1 MGSIYVSFIVKSV
14 PVCTEST
21 EVLEKSFQTVYK
33 PVLKYLYSHPSFP
46 MSFAFS
52 GPQIQF
58 FKKRK
63 NELITILRELT
74 DRKQVEILGGGYND
88 PLLPL
93 LNSADRNG
101 QIDLLTSEIRATLG
115 KRPRGMTLF
124 QDCWDSSLVNNIHTC
139 GIEYVI
145 LNSSIIPESK
155 RTFLPIFMSDLGKN
169 VDIFPYY
176 NDLMPN
182 EQMLAEEFI
191 YNIEKAV
198 LKVEKKDNHLQ
209 LDADRIIAI
218 ALTPE
223 MVSKLNETKW
233 FEQLGKYIQANE
245 DGRVKLTTLNNYRTT
260 GVKIK
265 IPSYIP
271 IGISDEITK
280 ITSISST
287 EKTNKYPGTV
297 FDFLYTF
304 NESKKL
310 YNRMMYLS
318 LLVNQC
324 KTDKMRKKTARE
336 KLWQAQNGMTLLCTA
351 NEPQLNANY
360 RQLAY
365 KYLNEAE
372 KILRGDGKFEEA
384 VTCYDYDNDGIDEYI
399 CRMEQYFAYISLA
412 GGSVPELDVIKDSCN
427 YADNLKRKFEFDG
440 YDDNYDRGF
449 FIDHLFTENQ
459 LELYIRGEP
468 SGDGVFSRIQYSQL
482 KYISK
487 HHEVQ
492 LCARAVWKPTGQTVY
507 LRKKYVIN
515 STGMYVQYII
525 RNESDKPLK
534 AKFAVE
540 SNISDISFTATSKPE
555 INIETLD
562 NGDVYNFDYSKSTET
577 LNKKG
582 KLKNVQ
588 VVRVSNQ
595 PNGVSF
601 VFEPNEKCGFCYNPI
616 KYNRPGFDGTK
627 IAPVNIS
634 HVTTLFWDIN
644 IEPGRETEKS
654 INFTIIPV
662 KKIKKS

>member
-1 MGSIYVSFIVKSV
+1 
-14 PVCTEST
+14 
-21 EVLEKSFQTVYK
+21 
-33 PVLKYLYSHPSFP
+33 
-46 MSFAFS
+46 
-52 GPQIQF
+52 
-58 FKKRK
+58 
-63 NELITILRELT
+63 
-74 DRKQVEILGGGYND
+74 
-88 PLLPL
+88 
-93 LNSADRNG
+93 
-101 QIDLLTSEIRATLG
+101 
-115 KRPRGMTLF
+115 
-124 QDCWDSSLVNNIHTC
+124 
-139 GIEYVI
+139 
-145 LNSSIIPESK
+145 
-155 RTFLPIFMSDLGKN
+155 MSDLGKN

-176 NDLMPN
+176 NDLLPD
-182 EQMLAEEFI
+182 EQMLPDEFI

-218 ALTPE
+218 SLTPE
-223 MVSKLNETKW
+223 MVSKLNEAKW
-233 FEQLGKYIQANE
+233 FEQLGKYIQAN
-245 DGRVKLTTLNNYRTT
+245 DSGRVKLTTLNNYRTA

-271 IGISDEITK
+271 IGISDEVSK

-287 EKTNKYPGTV
+287 EKTNKYQVNV
-297 FDFLYTF
+297 FDFLNTF

-351 NEPQLNANY
+351 NEPQFNATY
-360 RQLAY
+360 RQQAY

-372 KILRGDGKFEEA
+372 KMLRGDGKFEES
-384 VTCYDYDNDGIDEYI
+384 VTCYDYDNDGIDEYV

-412 GGSVPELDVIKDSCN
+412 GGSVPELDIIKDYCN

-440 YDDNYDRGF
+440 HDDNYERGF

-468 SGDGVFSRIQYSQL
+468 AGDGVFSRIQYSQL

-492 LCARAVWKPTGQTVY
+492 LCARAVWKPTGQTIY

-525 RNESDKPLK
+525 RNESEKPLK

-540 SNISDISFTATSKPE
+540 SNISDVSFTLNSKSG

-562 NGDVYNFDYSKSTET
+562 NGDVFNFDFSKSTEA

-582 KLKNVQ
+582 KLNNVQ

-601 VFEPNEKCGFCYNPI
+601 VFEPNEKCSFCYNPI
-616 KYNRPGFDGTK
+616 KYNRPGFDGNK
-627 IAPVNIS
+627 IAPVAITHTAS
-634 HVTTLFWDIN
+634 IFWDVN

-662 KKIKKS
+662 RKIKK

>member
-14 PVCTEST
+14 PVFTEST
-21 EVLEKSFQTVYK
+21 EVLEKSFQTIYK

-101 QIDLLTSEIRATLG
+101 QIDLLTSEIRATFG

-155 RTFLPIFMSDLGKN
+155 RSFLPIFMSDLGKN

-176 NDLMPN
+176 NDLLPD
-182 EQMLAEEFI
+182 EQMLPDEFI

-218 ALTPE
+218 SLTPE
-223 MVSKLNETKW
+223 MVSKLNEAKW
-233 FEQLGKYIQANE
+233 FEQLGKYIQAN
-245 DGRVKLTTLNNYRTT
+245 DSGRVKLTTLNNYRTA

-271 IGISDEITK
+271 IGISDEVSK

-287 EKTNKYPGTV
+287 EKTNKYQVNV
-297 FDFLYTF
+297 FDFLNTF

-336 KLWQAQNGMTLLCTA
+336 KLWQAQNGMTLLCTS
-351 NEPQLNANY
+351 NEPQFNATY
-360 RQLAY
+360 RQQAY

-372 KILRGDGKFEEA
+372 KMLRGDGKFEES
-384 VTCYDYDNDGIDEYI
+384 VTCYDYDNDGIDEYV

-412 GGSVPELDVIKDSCN
+412 GGSVPELDIIKDYCN

-440 YDDNYDRGF
+440 HDDNYERGF

-468 SGDGVFSRIQYSQL
+468 AGDGVFSRIQYSQL

-492 LCARAVWKPTGQTVY
+492 LCARAVWKPTGQTIY

-525 RNESDKPLK
+525 RNESEKPLK

-540 SNISDISFTATSKPE
+540 SNISDISFTSSSKSG

-562 NGDVYNFDYSKSTET
+562 NGDVFNFDFSKSTEA

-582 KLKNVQ
+582 KLNNVQ

-601 VFEPNEKCGFCYNPI
+601 VFEPNEKCSFCYNPI
-616 KYNRPGFDGTK
+616 KYNRPGFDGNK
-627 IAPVNIS
+627 IAPVAITHTAS
-634 HVTTLFWDIN
+634 IFWDVN

-662 KKIKKS
+662 RKIKK

>member
-1 MGSIYVSFIVKSV
+1 MGSIYVSFIVKPVS
-14 PVCTEST
+14 VCTEGT
-21 EVLEKSFQTVYK
+21 DTLDKSFQTVYK
-33 PVLKYLYSHPSFP
+33 PVLKYLYSHPYFP
-46 MSFAFS
+46 MAFAFS
-52 GPQIQF
+52 GAQIQF

-74 DRKQVEILGGGYND
+74 DRKQVEIIGGGYND

-101 QIDLLTSEIRATLG
+101 QIDLLTSEIRATFG

-139 GIEYVI
+139 GIEYVL
-145 LNSSIIPESK
+145 LNSSIVSDSK

-176 NDLMPN
+176 NELLPSD
-182 EQMLAEEFI
+182 QMLPEEFI

-198 LKVEKKDNHLQ
+198 LKIEKKDNYFQ
-209 LDADRIIAI
+209 LDADRIVTIC
-218 ALTPE
+218 LTPE
-223 MVSKLNETKW
+223 LTAKLNDAKW
-233 FEQLGKYIQANE
+233 IEQLGKYLEGNYE
-245 DGRVKLTTLNNYRTT
+245 GRIKLTTLNTYRTNA
-260 GVKIK
+260 VKVK

-271 IGISDEITK
+271 IGISDEVSK
-280 ITSISST
+280 IKSLFSS
-287 EKTNKYPGTV
+287 EKDCKCPCSLY
-297 FDFLYTF
+297 DFLYTF
-304 NESKKL
+304 NASKKL

-318 LLVNQC
+318 LLVNQY
-324 KTDKMRKKTARE
+324 KADKMRKKTARE
-336 KLWQAQNGMTLLCTA
+336 KLWQAQNGMSILCTS
-351 NEPQLNANY
+351 NEPELNTEY
-360 RQLAY
+360 RQHAY
-365 KYLNEAE
+365 KCLNEAE
-372 KILRGDGKFEEA
+372 KMLRGDGNFEES
-384 VTCYDYDNDGIDEYI
+384 VTCFDYDNDGIDEYV

-412 GGSVPELDVIKDSCN
+412 GGCVPELDVIKDVCN
-427 YADNLKRKFEFDG
+427 YADNLKRNFEFDG
-440 YDDNYDRGF
+440 YDDNYERGF
-449 FIDHLFTENQ
+449 FIDHLFTEGQ
-459 LELYIRGEP
+459 LDLYIRGETA
-468 SGDGVFSRIQYSQL
+468 GDGVFSRIQYSQL

-487 HHEVQ
+487 HHEIQ

-525 RNESDKPLK
+525 KNESDKPLH

-540 SNISDISFTATSKPE
+540 SNITDIPFISCGKPG

-562 NGDVYNFDYSKSTET
+562 NGDVYNFDYTKSTES

-582 KLKNVQ
+582 KLNNVQ
-588 VVRVSNQ
+588 VVRVSDQ

-601 VFEPNEKCGFCYNPI
+601 VFEPNEKCSYCYNPI
-616 KYNRPGFDGTK
+616 KNNRPGFDGNK
-627 IAPVNIS
+627 ISPVNITYAS
-634 HVTTLFWDIN
+634 SLFWDIN

-662 KKIKKS
+662 KKIKK

>member
-14 PVCTEST
+14 PVFTEST
-21 EVLEKSFQTVYK
+21 EVLEKSFQTIYK

-101 QIDLLTSEIRATLG
+101 QIDLLTSEIRATFG

-155 RTFLPIFMSDLGKN
+155 RSFLPIFMSDLGKN

-176 NDLMPN
+176 NDLLPD
-182 EQMLAEEFI
+182 EQMLPDEFI

-218 ALTPE
+218 SLTPE
-223 MVSKLNETKW
+223 MVSKLNEAKW

-245 DGRVKLTTLNNYRTT
+245 SGRVKLTTLNNYRTA
-260 GVKIK
+260 GIKIK
-265 IPSYIP
+265 LPSYIP
-271 IGISDEITK
+271 IGISDEVSK

-287 EKTNKYPGTV
+287 EKTNKYQVNV
-297 FDFLYTF
+297 FDFLNTF

-351 NEPQLNANY
+351 NEPQFNATY
-360 RQLAY
+360 RQQAY

-372 KILRGDGKFEEA
+372 KMLRGDGKFEES
-384 VTCYDYDNDGIDEYI
+384 VTCYDYDNDGIDEYV

-412 GGSVPELDVIKDSCN
+412 GGSVPELDIIKDYCN

-440 YDDNYDRGF
+440 HDDNYERGF

-468 SGDGVFSRIQYSQL
+468 AGDGVFSRIQYSQL

-492 LCARAVWKPTGQTVY
+492 LCARAVWKPTGQTIY

-525 RNESDKPLK
+525 RNESEKPLK

-540 SNISDISFTATSKPE
+540 SNISDVSFTLNSKSG

-562 NGDVYNFDYSKSTET
+562 NGDVFNFDFSKSTEA

-582 KLKNVQ
+582 KLNNVQ

-601 VFEPNEKCGFCYNPI
+601 VFEPNEKCSFCYNPI
-616 KYNRPGFDGTK
+616 KYNRPGFDGNK
-627 IAPVNIS
+627 IAPVAITHTAS
-634 HVTTLFWDIN
+634 IFWDVN

-662 KKIKKS
+662 RKIKK

>member
-14 PVCTEST
+14 PVCNEST

-33 PVLKYLYSHPSFP
+33 PVLKFLYSHPSFP

-93 LNSADRNG
+93 LNSVDRNG
-101 QIDLLTSEIRATLG
+101 QIDLLTAEIRATFG

-145 LNSSIIPESK
+145 LNSSIIQESK

-176 NDLMPN
+176 NDLLPN

-198 LKVEKKDNHLQ
+198 LKAEKKDNHLQ

-223 MVSKLNETKW
+223 MVSKLNESKW

-245 DGRVKLTTLNNYRTT
+245 NGRVKLTTLNTYRTT

-271 IGISDEITK
+271 IGISDEVCK
-280 ITSISST
+280 ITSMSNT
-287 EKTNKYPGTV
+287 DKTNKFPGTV

-318 LLVNQC
+318 LLVSQY

-336 KLWQAQNGMTLLCTA
+336 KLWQAQNGMNLLCTA
-351 NEPQLNANY
+351 NEPQLNATY
-360 RQLAY
+360 RQQAY

-372 KILRGDGKFEEA
+372 KMLRGDGKFEES
-384 VTCYDYDNDGIDEYI
+384 VTCYDYDNDGIDEYV

-412 GGSVPELDVIKDSCN
+412 GGSVPELDVIKDTCN

-440 YDDNYDRGF
+440 HDDNYDRGF

-468 SGDGVFSRIQYSQL
+468 AGDGVFSRIQYSQL

-540 SNISDISFTATSKPE
+540 SNISDVSFTTTSKSG

-562 NGDVYNFDYSKSTET
+562 NGDVYNFDFSKSTES

-582 KLKNVQ
+582 KLNNVQ

-601 VFEPNEKCGFCYNPI
+601 VFEPNEKCSFCYNPI

-627 IAPVNIS
+627 ISPVNITHATS
-634 HVTTLFWDIN
+634 LFWDVN

-662 KKIKKS
+662 RKIKK

>member
-14 PVCTEST
+14 SVFTEST
-21 EVLEKSFQTVYK
+21 EVLEKNFQTIYK

-52 GPQIQF
+52 GSQIQF

-101 QIDLLTSEIRATLG
+101 QIDLLTSEIRATFG

-155 RTFLPIFMSDLGKN
+155 RSFLPIFMSDLGKN

-176 NDLMPN
+176 NDLLPD
-182 EQMLAEEFI
+182 EQMLPDEFI

-218 ALTPE
+218 SLTPE
-223 MVSKLNETKW
+223 MVSKLNEAKW
-233 FEQLGKYIQANE
+233 FEQLGKYIQAN
-245 DGRVKLTTLNNYRTT
+245 DSGRVKLTTLNNYRTA

-271 IGISDEITK
+271 IGISDEVSK

-287 EKTNKYPGTV
+287 EKTNKYQVNV
-297 FDFLYTF
+297 FDFLNTF

-336 KLWQAQNGMTLLCTA
+336 KLWQAQNGMTLLCTS
-351 NEPQLNANY
+351 NEPQFNATY
-360 RQLAY
+360 RQQAY

-372 KILRGDGKFEEA
+372 KMLRGDGKFEES
-384 VTCYDYDNDGIDEYI
+384 VTCYDYDNDGIDEYV

-412 GGSVPELDVIKDSCN
+412 GGSVPELDIIKDYCN

-440 YDDNYDRGF
+440 HDDNYERGF

-468 SGDGVFSRIQYSQL
+468 AGDGVFSRIQYSQL

-525 RNESDKPLK
+525 RNESEKPLK

-540 SNISDISFTATSKPE
+540 SNISDVSFTLNSKSG

-562 NGDVYNFDYSKSTET
+562 NGDVFNFDFSKSTEA

-582 KLKNVQ
+582 KLNNVQ

-601 VFEPNEKCGFCYNPI
+601 VFEPNEKCSFCYNPI
-616 KYNRPGFDGTK
+616 KYNRPGFYGNK
-627 IAPVNIS
+627 IAPVAITHTAS
-634 HVTTLFWDIN
+634 IFWDVN
-644 IEPGRETEKS
+644 IDPGRETEKS

-662 KKIKKS
+662 RKIKK

>member
-14 PVCTEST
+14 PVFTEST
-21 EVLEKSFQTVYK
+21 EVLEKNFQTIYK

-101 QIDLLTSEIRATLG
+101 QIDLLTSEIRATFG

-145 LNSSIIPESK
+145 INSSIIPESK
-155 RTFLPIFMSDLGKN
+155 RSFLPIFMSDLGKN

-176 NDLMPN
+176 NDLLPD
-182 EQMLAEEFI
+182 EQMLPDEFI

-198 LKVEKKDNHLQ
+198 LRVEKKDNHLQ

-218 ALTPE
+218 SLTPE
-223 MVSKLNETKW
+223 MVSKLNEAKW

-245 DGRVKLTTLNNYRTT
+245 SGRVKLTTLNNYRTA
-260 GVKIK
+260 GIKIK
-265 IPSYIP
+265 LPSYIP
-271 IGISDEITK
+271 IGISDEVSK

-287 EKTNKYPGTV
+287 EKTNKYQVNV
-297 FDFLYTF
+297 FDFLNTF

-351 NEPQLNANY
+351 NEPQFNATY
-360 RQLAY
+360 RQQAY

-372 KILRGDGKFEEA
+372 KMLRGDGKFEES
-384 VTCYDYDNDGIDEYI
+384 VTCYDYDNDGIDEYV

-412 GGSVPELDVIKDSCN
+412 GGSVPELDIIKDYCN

-440 YDDNYDRGF
+440 HDDNYERGF

-468 SGDGVFSRIQYSQL
+468 AGDGVFSRIQYSQL

-492 LCARAVWKPTGQTVY
+492 LCARAVWKPTGQTIY

-525 RNESDKPLK
+525 RNESEKPLK

-540 SNISDISFTATSKPE
+540 SNISDVSFTLNSKSG

-562 NGDVYNFDYSKSTET
+562 NGDVFNFDFSKSTEA

-582 KLKNVQ
+582 KLNNVQ

-601 VFEPNEKCGFCYNPI
+601 VFEPNEKCSFCYNPI
-616 KYNRPGFDGTK
+616 KYNRPGFDGNK
-627 IAPVNIS
+627 IALVAITHTAS
-634 HVTTLFWDIN
+634 IFWDVN

-662 KKIKKS
+662 RKIKK

>member
-14 PVCTEST
+14 PVFTEST
-21 EVLEKSFQTVYK
+21 EVLEKNFQTIYK

-52 GPQIQF
+52 GSQIQF

-101 QIDLLTSEIRATLG
+101 QIDLLTSEIRATFG

-155 RTFLPIFMSDLGKN
+155 RSFLPIFMSDLGKN

-176 NDLMPN
+176 NDLLPD
-182 EQMLAEEFI
+182 EQMLPDEFI

-218 ALTPE
+218 SLTPE
-223 MVSKLNETKW
+223 MVSKLNEAKW
-233 FEQLGKYIQANE
+233 FEQLGKYIQAN
-245 DGRVKLTTLNNYRTT
+245 DSGRVKLTTLNNYRTA

-271 IGISDEITK
+271 IGISDEVSK

-287 EKTNKYPGTV
+287 EKTNKYQVNV
-297 FDFLYTF
+297 FDFLNTF

-336 KLWQAQNGMTLLCTA
+336 KLWQAQNGMTLLCTS
-351 NEPQLNANY
+351 NEPQFNATY
-360 RQLAY
+360 RQQAY

-372 KILRGDGKFEEA
+372 KMLRGDGKFEES
-384 VTCYDYDNDGIDEYI
+384 VTCYDYDNDGIDEYV

-412 GGSVPELDVIKDSCN
+412 GGSVPELDIIKDYCN

-440 YDDNYDRGF
+440 HDDNYERGF

-468 SGDGVFSRIQYSQL
+468 AGDGVFSRIQYSQL

-525 RNESDKPLK
+525 RNESEKPLK

-540 SNISDISFTATSKPE
+540 SNISDVSFTLNSKSG

-562 NGDVYNFDYSKSTET
+562 NGDVFNFDFSKSTEA

-582 KLKNVQ
+582 KLNNVQ

-601 VFEPNEKCGFCYNPI
+601 VFEPNEKCSFCYNPI
-616 KYNRPGFDGTK
+616 KYNRPGFDGNK
-627 IAPVNIS
+627 IAPVAITHTAS
-634 HVTTLFWDIN
+634 IFWDIN

-662 KKIKKS
+662 RKIKK

>member
-14 PVCTEST
+14 PVFTEST
-21 EVLEKSFQTVYK
+21 EVLEKSFQTIYK

-101 QIDLLTSEIRATLG
+101 QIDLLTSEIRATFG

-155 RTFLPIFMSDLGKN
+155 RSFLPIFMSDLGKN

-176 NDLMPN
+176 NDLLPD
-182 EQMLAEEFI
+182 EQMLPDEFI

-218 ALTPE
+218 SLTPE
-223 MVSKLNETKW
+223 MVSKLNEAKW
-233 FEQLGKYIQANE
+233 FEQLGKYIQAN
-245 DGRVKLTTLNNYRTT
+245 DSGRVKLTTLNNYRTA

-271 IGISDEITK
+271 IGISDEVSK

-287 EKTNKYPGTV
+287 EKTNKYQVNV
-297 FDFLYTF
+297 FDFLNTF

-351 NEPQLNANY
+351 NEPQFNATY
-360 RQLAY
+360 RQQAY

-372 KILRGDGKFEEA
+372 KMLRGDGKFEES
-384 VTCYDYDNDGIDEYI
+384 VTCYDYDNDGIDEYV

-412 GGSVPELDVIKDSCN
+412 GGSVPELDIIKDYCN

-440 YDDNYDRGF
+440 HDDNYERGF

-468 SGDGVFSRIQYSQL
+468 AGDGVFSRIQYSQL

-525 RNESDKPLK
+525 RNESEKPLK

-540 SNISDISFTATSKPE
+540 SNISDVSFTLNSKSG

-562 NGDVYNFDYSKSTET
+562 NGDVFNFDFSKSTEA

-582 KLKNVQ
+582 KLNNVQ

-601 VFEPNEKCGFCYNPI
+601 VFEPNEKCSFCYNPI
-616 KYNRPGFDGTK
+616 KYNRPGFDGNK
-627 IAPVNIS
+627 IAPVAITHTAS
-634 HVTTLFWDIN
+634 IFWDVN

-662 KKIKKS
+662 RKIKK

>member
-14 PVCTEST
+14 SVFTEST
-21 EVLEKSFQTVYK
+21 EVLEKNFQTIYK

-101 QIDLLTSEIRATLG
+101 QIDLLTSEIRATFG

-176 NDLMPN
+176 NDLLPD
-182 EQMLAEEFI
+182 EQMLPDEFI

-218 ALTPE
+218 SLTPE
-223 MVSKLNETKW
+223 MVSKLNEAKW

-245 DGRVKLTTLNNYRTT
+245 SGRVKLTTLNNYRTA
-260 GVKIK
+260 GIKIK
-265 IPSYIP
+265 LPSYIP
-271 IGISDEITK
+271 IGISDEVSK

-287 EKTNKYPGTV
+287 EKTNKYQINV
-297 FDFLYTF
+297 FDFLNTF

-336 KLWQAQNGMTLLCTA
+336 KLWQAQNGMTLLCTS
-351 NEPQLNANY
+351 NEPQFNATY
-360 RQLAY
+360 RQQAY

-372 KILRGDGKFEEA
+372 KMLRGDGKFEES
-384 VTCYDYDNDGIDEYI
+384 VTCYDYDNDGIDEYV

-412 GGSVPELDVIKDSCN
+412 GGSVPELDIIKDYCN

-440 YDDNYDRGF
+440 HDDNYERGF

-468 SGDGVFSRIQYSQL
+468 AGDGVFSRIQYSQL

-492 LCARAVWKPTGQTVY
+492 LCARAVWKPTGQTFY

-525 RNESDKPLK
+525 RNESEKPLK

-540 SNISDISFTATSKPE
+540 SNISDVSFTLNSKSG

-562 NGDVYNFDYSKSTET
+562 NGDVFNFDFSKSTEA

-582 KLKNVQ
+582 KLNNVQ

-601 VFEPNEKCGFCYNPI
+601 VFEPNEKCSFCYNPI
-616 KYNRPGFDGTK
+616 KYNRPGFDGNK
-627 IAPVNIS
+627 IAPVAITHTAS
-634 HVTTLFWDIN
+634 IFWDVN

-662 KKIKKS
+662 RKIKK

>member
-14 PVCTEST
+14 PVFTEST
-21 EVLEKSFQTVYK
+21 EVLEKSFQTIYK

-101 QIDLLTSEIRATLG
+101 QIDLLTSEIRATFG

-155 RTFLPIFMSDLGKN
+155 KSFLPIFMSDLGKN

-176 NDLMPN
+176 NDLLPD
-182 EQMLAEEFI
+182 EQMLPDEFI

-218 ALTPE
+218 SLTPE
-223 MVSKLNETKW
+223 MVSKLNEAKW
-233 FEQLGKYIQANE
+233 FEQLGKYIQAN
-245 DGRVKLTTLNNYRTT
+245 DSGRVKLTTLNNYRTA

-271 IGISDEITK
+271 IGISDEVSK

-287 EKTNKYPGTV
+287 EKTNKYQINV
-297 FDFLYTF
+297 FDFLNTF

-351 NEPQLNANY
+351 NEPQFNATY
-360 RQLAY
+360 RQQAY

-372 KILRGDGKFEEA
+372 KMLRGDGKFEES
-384 VTCYDYDNDGIDEYI
+384 VTCYDYDNDGIDEYV

-412 GGSVPELDVIKDSCN
+412 GGSVPELDIIKDYCN

-440 YDDNYDRGF
+440 HDDNYERGF

-468 SGDGVFSRIQYSQL
+468 AGDGVFSRIQYSQL

-525 RNESDKPLK
+525 RNESEKPLK

-540 SNISDISFTATSKPE
+540 SNISDVSFTLNSKSG

-562 NGDVYNFDYSKSTET
+562 NGDVFNFDFSKSTEA

-582 KLKNVQ
+582 KLNNVQ

-601 VFEPNEKCGFCYNPI
+601 VFEPNEKCSFCYNPI
-616 KYNRPGFDGTK
+616 KYNRPGFDGNT
-627 IAPVNIS
+627 IAPVAITHTAS
-634 HVTTLFWDIN
+634 IFWDIN

-662 KKIKKS
+662 RKIKK

>member
-14 PVCTEST
+14 PVCTEGT
-21 EVLEKSFQTVYK
+21 EALEKSFQTVYK
-33 PVLKYLYSHPSFP
+33 PVLKFLYSHPSFP

-74 DRKQVEILGGGYND
+74 DRKQVEILGGGYNE

-93 LNSADRNG
+93 LNSVDRNG
-101 QIDLLTSEIRATLG
+101 QIDLLTAEIRATFG

-145 LNSSIIPESK
+145 LNSSIIQESK

-176 NDLMPN
+176 NDLLPN

-198 LKVEKKDNHLQ
+198 LKAEKKDNHLQ

-223 MVSKLNETKW
+223 MVSKLNESKW

-245 DGRVKLTTLNNYRTT
+245 NGRVKLTTLNSYRTT

-271 IGISDEITK
+271 IGISDEVCK
-280 ITSISST
+280 ITSMSNT
-287 EKTNKYPGTV
+287 DKTNKFPGTV

-318 LLVNQC
+318 LLVNQY

-336 KLWQAQNGMTLLCTA
+336 KLWQAQNGMNVLCTS
-351 NEPQLNANY
+351 NEPLLNATY
-360 RQLAY
+360 RQQAY

-372 KILRGDGKFEEA
+372 KMLRGDGKFEES
-384 VTCYDYDNDGIDEYI
+384 VTCYDYDNDGIDEYV

-412 GGSVPELDVIKDSCN
+412 GGSVPELDVIKDTCN

-440 YDDNYDRGF
+440 HDDNYDRGF

-468 SGDGVFSRIQYSQL
+468 AGDGVFSRIQYSQL

-540 SNISDISFTATSKPE
+540 SNISDVSFTTTSKSG

-562 NGDVYNFDYSKSTET
+562 NGDVYNFDFSKSTES

-582 KLKNVQ
+582 KLNNVQ

-601 VFEPNEKCGFCYNPI
+601 VFEPNEKCSFCYNPI

-627 IAPVNIS
+627 ISPVNITHATS
-634 HVTTLFWDIN
+634 LFWDVN

-662 KKIKKS
+662 RKIKK

>member
-14 PVCTEST
+14 PVFTEST
-21 EVLEKSFQTVYK
+21 EVLEKSFQTIYK

-101 QIDLLTSEIRATLG
+101 QIDLLTSEIRATFG

-155 RTFLPIFMSDLGKN
+155 RSFLPIFMSDLGKN

-176 NDLMPN
+176 NDLLPD
-182 EQMLAEEFI
+182 EQMLPDEFI

-218 ALTPE
+218 SLTPE
-223 MVSKLNETKW
+223 MVSKLNEAKW

-245 DGRVKLTTLNNYRTT
+245 SGRVKLTTLNNYRTA

-271 IGISDEITK
+271 IGISDEVSK

-287 EKTNKYPGTV
+287 EKTNKYQVNV
-297 FDFLYTF
+297 FDFLNTF

-336 KLWQAQNGMTLLCTA
+336 KLWQAQNGMTLLCTS
-351 NEPQLNANY
+351 NEPQFNATY
-360 RQLAY
+360 RQQAY

-372 KILRGDGKFEEA
+372 KMLRGDGKFEES
-384 VTCYDYDNDGIDEYI
+384 VTCYDYDNDGIDEYV

-412 GGSVPELDVIKDSCN
+412 GGSVPELDIIKDYCN

-440 YDDNYDRGF
+440 HDDNYERGF

-468 SGDGVFSRIQYSQL
+468 AGDGVFSRIQYSQL

-492 LCARAVWKPTGQTVY
+492 LCARAVWKPTGQTIY

-515 STGMYVQYII
+515 STGMYAQYII
-525 RNESDKPLK
+525 RNESEKPLK

-540 SNISDISFTATSKPE
+540 SNISDISFTSSSKSG

-562 NGDVYNFDYSKSTET
+562 NGDVFNFDFSKSTEA

-582 KLKNVQ
+582 KLNNVQ

-601 VFEPNEKCGFCYNPI
+601 VFEPNEKCSFCYNPI
-616 KYNRPGFDGTK
+616 KYNRPGFDGNK
-627 IAPVNIS
+627 IAPVAITHTAS
-634 HVTTLFWDIN
+634 IFWDVN

-662 KKIKKS
+662 RKIKK

>member
-14 PVCTEST
+14 PVFTEST
-21 EVLEKSFQTVYK
+21 EVLEKSFQTIYK

-101 QIDLLTSEIRATLG
+101 QIDLLTSEIRATFG

-155 RTFLPIFMSDLGKN
+155 RSFLPIFMSDLGKN

-176 NDLMPN
+176 NDLLPD
-182 EQMLAEEFI
+182 EQMLPDEFI

-218 ALTPE
+218 SLTPE
-223 MVSKLNETKW
+223 MVSKLNEAKW

-245 DGRVKLTTLNNYRTT
+245 SGRVKLTTLNNYRTA

-271 IGISDEITK
+271 IGISDEVSK

-287 EKTNKYPGTV
+287 EKTNKYQVNV
-297 FDFLYTF
+297 FDFLNTF

-336 KLWQAQNGMTLLCTA
+336 KLWQAQNGMTLLCTS
-351 NEPQLNANY
+351 NEPQFNATY
-360 RQLAY
+360 RQQAY

-372 KILRGDGKFEEA
+372 KMLRGDGKFEES
-384 VTCYDYDNDGIDEYI
+384 VTCYDYDNDGIDEYV

-412 GGSVPELDVIKDSCN
+412 GGSVPELDIIKDYCN

-440 YDDNYDRGF
+440 HDDNYERGF

-468 SGDGVFSRIQYSQL
+468 AGDGVFSRIQYSQL

-492 LCARAVWKPTGQTVY
+492 LCARAVWKPTGLTVY

-525 RNESDKPLK
+525 RNESEKPLK

-540 SNISDISFTATSKPE
+540 SNISDISFTSSSKSG

-562 NGDVYNFDYSKSTET
+562 NGDVFNFDFSKSTEA

-582 KLKNVQ
+582 KLNNVQ

-601 VFEPNEKCGFCYNPI
+601 VFEPNEKCSFCYNPI
-616 KYNRPGFDGTK
+616 KYNRPGFDGNK
-627 IAPVNIS
+627 IAPVAITHTAS
-634 HVTTLFWDIN
+634 IFWDVN

-662 KKIKKS
+662 RKIKK